1 MPNFESVY
9 LGQLRTQN
17 THLASG
23 TQILT
28 DAPVDNHGRGEAF
41 SPTDLV
47 CVALGTCIITTIG
60 IWAQNESISIEGTKL
75 EIVKIMQASPRK
87 ITKIGIHI
95 QVSNKHLGEEQK
107 QRMVHIAH
115 NCPVAKSLN
124 TDVEQEIVFEW

>member
-1 MPNFESVY
+1 MANFETVY
-9 LGQLRTQN
+9 LGELRTQS

-60 IWAQNESISIEGTKL
+60 IWAQQENISLEGTRL
-75 EIVKIMQASPRK
+75 EITKTMTGSPRK
-87 ITKIGIHI
+87 IAQADIIIH
-95 QVSNKHLGEEQK
+95 VANKHLTDEHK
-107 QRMVHIAH
+107 QQMEHIAH
-115 NCPVAKSLN
+115 ACPVARSLHPDLVQN
-124 TDVEQEIVFEW
+124 IEFRW